1 MPPKRPQTTSDRM
14 SGAEL
19 AAIRVE
25 RDETGEAFGAYLAR
39 IAGHGRP
46 YSRQEVWG
54 WESGLRD
61 IPAKIELALMKARAG
76 G

>member
-1 MPPKRPQTTSDRM
+1 MPPKRQIAPSDRM
-14 SGAEL
+14 SGEEL

-39 IAGHGRP
+39 IAGHHRP

-54 WESGLRD
+54 WESGLRP
-61 IPAKIELALMKARAG
+61 IPAKIELALVKARK
-76 G
+76 